1 MNEQVRPPALQKK
14 PRGWMDR
21 NWKWFIPLL
30 VVASGTVMVT
40 FFVLI
45 FVFVFSLMKSSDAY
59 QDAVA
64 RTRADAAVQAALG
77 TPIEEGLFVTGNIN
91 TSGSSGEADL
101 AIPISGPNGKATIYL
116 VATKSAGAW
125 NFSSLV
131 VEIRDT
137 GERLDL
143 LK

>member
-1 MNEQVRPPALQKK
+1 MNEQHRPPALQKK
-14 PRGWMDR
+14 PRGWMNR

-40 FFVLI
+40 FFALI

-64 RTRADAAVQAALG
+64 RTRADPAVQAALG
-77 TPIEEGLFVTGNIN
+77 MPIEEGLFITGNIS
-91 TSGSSGEADL
+91 TSGTSGEADL
-101 AIPISGPNGKATIYL
+101 AIPISGPKGKATIYL

>member
-1 MNEQVRPPALQKK
+1 MNEQHRPPALQKK

-59 QDAVA
+59 KDAVA
-64 RTRADAAVQAALG
+64 RTRADPAVQAAIG
-77 TPIEEGLFVTGNIN
+77 TPIEEGLFITGNIN
-91 TSGSSGEADL
+91 TSSSSGEADL
-101 AIPISGPNGKATIYL
+101 AIPVSGPKGSATIYL

-131 VEIRDT
+131 VEIRNT
-137 GERLDL
+137 GERINL
-143 LK
+143 LE

>member
-45 FVFVFSLMKSSDAY
+45 FAFVFSLMKSSDAY
-59 QDAVA
+59 KDAVA
-64 RTRADAAVQAALG
+64 RTRADPAVQAAIG

-91 TSGSSGEADL
+91 TSGSSGQADL
-101 AIPISGPNGKATIYL
+101 AIPLSGPKGNATIYL

-125 NFSSLV
+125 NFSTLV

-137 GERLDL
+137 GERINL
-143 LK
+143 LE